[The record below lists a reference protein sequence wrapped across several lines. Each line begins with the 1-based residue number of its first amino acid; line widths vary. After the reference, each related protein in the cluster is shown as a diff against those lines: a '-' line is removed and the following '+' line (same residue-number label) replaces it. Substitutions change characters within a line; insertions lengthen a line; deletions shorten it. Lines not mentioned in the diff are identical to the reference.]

1 MTELYK
7 TPFLW
12 KHLVKVLPVNHTS
25 GGQERPLTAT
35 VAEENPSKL
44 VETD

>member
-7 TPFLW
+7 NPFLW
-12 KHLVKVLPVNHTS
+12 KYLVEILPTNHTS

-44 VETD
+44 IKTD